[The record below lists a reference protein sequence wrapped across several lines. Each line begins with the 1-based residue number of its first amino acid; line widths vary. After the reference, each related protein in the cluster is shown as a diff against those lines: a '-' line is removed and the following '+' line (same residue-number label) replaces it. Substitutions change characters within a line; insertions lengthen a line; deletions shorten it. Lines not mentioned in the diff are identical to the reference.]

1 MIELELQVKPTIHA
15 KEILETLM
23 KKYPDDFCKGHIRTL
38 QRHVS
43 ELRAQQENREKKYQ
57 DLMVSK
63 KLMTT
68 TSLADNI
75 DNHVCSILS
84 Q

>member
-1 MIELELQVKPTIHA
+1 
-15 KEILETLM
+15 M
-23 KKYPDDFCKGHIRTL
+23 KKYPDDLCKGHIRTL
-38 QRHVS
+38 QRRVS

-68 TSLADNI
+68 TSLTDSI
-75 DNHVCSILS
+75 DNYVCSILS